1 MTANHAR
8 HGLWKKEF
16 AMNSLGKETWTG
28 SQSFRMVR
36 YFSIANLICILI
48 TAGLLVTIF
57 RKVTI
62 DTMVKLGE
70 RGNQTLALATLDS
83 IRPQVLDYFVSQE
96 GQRGI
101 QDNPREAD
109 EKLRHALKN
118 QMRNHSMVRIKLI
131 GQEGKVLFSTQLS
144 QIGLDQSRNPGFAA
158 AMEGKVVSELI
169 YRDTFNYFDQV
180 TENDNLI
187 QSYVP
192 VRGDQ
197 DSPILGVFEVY
208 TDVDPLVKRI
218 EKASVLVAVGVG
230 LVLTLLYSL
239 LAAIVRR
246 ANRIIERQQ
255 ALIQDRTK
263 TLEILSAQML
273 TAQEDEKKRI
283 AGDLHEGIAQTLSAV
298 MNHVEAA
305 CRNLEKHHP
314 TAETQSLRG
323 LLPPIRSAIKEIST
337 FAMNLRPASLDDF
350 GLIPTLAWWI
360 EEFQQNYPGLQI
372 DTEIE
377 IEEQVIPAPLKVVI
391 YRVIQDTLTALAKEG
406 RADQVRLSLEKRP
419 REVSLSIEDNGL
431 AYHPAETGAAAS
443 PREVG
448 LAMIKE
454 RTVLSGGSFSLD
466 SNHQGGTIR
475 QAAWAC

>member
-1 MTANHAR
+1 
-8 HGLWKKEF
+8 
-16 AMNSLGKETWTG
+16 MNSKGKEPWPG
-28 SQSFRMVR
+28 GHSFRMVR

-48 TAGLLVTIF
+48 TAALLVTIF

-83 IRPQVLDYFVSQE
+83 IRPQVIDYFVSLE
-96 GQRGI
+96 GQRGV

-109 EKLRHALKN
+109 EKLLYALKN

-131 GQEGKVLFSTQLS
+131 GQQGKVLFSTQLA
-144 QIGLDQSRNPGFAA
+144 QIGMDQSRNPGFMA

-169 YRDTFNYFDQV
+169 YRDTLNYFDQV
-180 TENDNLI
+180 TEDDNLI

-192 VRGDQ
+192 VRLNQ
-197 DSPILGVFEVY
+197 DSPIQGVFEIY

-255 ALIQDRTK
+255 ALIQDRTT

-305 CRNLEKHHP
+305 CRNLEKNHP
-314 TAETQSLRG
+314 AAETQSLRA
-323 LLPPIRSAIKEIST
+323 LLPPIRGAIKEIST

-350 GLIPTLAWWI
+350 GLIPTLSWWF
-360 EEFQQNYPGLQI
+360 EEFQQNYSGLHI
-372 DTEIE
+372 DTAID
-377 IEEQVIPAPLKVVI
+377 IEEQAIPAPLKVII
-391 YRVIQDTLTALAKEG
+391 YRVIQDALTAIAKEG
-406 RADQVRLSLEKRP
+406 RATQVQLALAKQP
-419 REVSLSIEDNGL
+419 RQVTLTIEDNAL
-431 AYHPAETGAAAS
+431 TYHPAETAAADS
-443 PREVG
+443 SREVG

>member
-1 MTANHAR
+1 
-8 HGLWKKEF
+8 
-16 AMNSLGKETWTG
+16 MNSPGKEPWAG
-28 SQSFRMVR
+28 GQSFRMVR
-36 YFSIANLICILI
+36 YFSIANLICLLI
-48 TAGLLVTIF
+48 TAALLVTIF

-62 DTMVKLGE
+62 DTMIKLGE

-83 IRPQVLDYFVSQE
+83 IRPQLIDYFASLE
-96 GQRGI
+96 GQQGG
-101 QDNPREAD
+101 QDNPREGD
-109 EKLRHALKN
+109 EKLLHALKS

-131 GQEGKVLFSTQLS
+131 GPQGKVLFSTKLS
-144 QIGLDQSRNPGFAA
+144 QIGMDQTQNPGFKT
-158 AMEGKVVSELI
+158 AMEGEVVSELI

-180 TENDNLI
+180 TEDDNLI

-192 VRGDQ
+192 VRFDQ
-197 DSPILGVFEVY
+197 DSPIQGVFEIY

-255 ALIQDRTK
+255 ALIQERTK

-305 CRNLEKHHP
+305 CRNLEKNHP
-314 TAETQSLRG
+314 GAETQSLRG

-350 GLIPTLAWWI
+350 GLLATLSWWF

-377 IEEQVIPAPLKVVI
+377 IEEQAIPAPLKVVI
-391 YRVIQDTLTALAKEG
+391 YRVIQEALTAIAKEG
-406 RADQVRLSLEKRP
+406 RADRVRLALDKQP
-419 REVSLSIEDNGL
+419 LQVTLTIEDNGL
-431 AYHPAETGAAAS
+431 AYHPAETDSAPS

-466 SNHQGGTIR
+466 TNHQGGTRR
-475 QAAWAC
+475 QATWAR

>member
-1 MTANHAR
+1 M
-8 HGLWKKEF
+8 KSIEKEPW
-16 AMNSLGKETWTG
+16 ASG
-28 SQSFRMVR
+28 QSFRIVR

-48 TAGLLVTIF
+48 TAALLVTIF

-83 IRPQVLDYFVSQE
+83 IRPQVIDYFVSSE
-96 GQRGI
+96 GQRGV
-101 QDNPREAD
+101 QDNPGEGD
-109 EKLRHALKN
+109 EKLLYALKN

-131 GQEGKVLFSTQLS
+131 GPQGKVLFSTKLS
-144 QIGLDQSRNPGFAA
+144 QIGMDQTKNPGFAA
-158 AMEGKVVSELI
+158 AMQGKVLSELI

-180 TENDNLI
+180 TEDDNLI

-192 VRGDQ
+192 VRFDQ

-218 EKASVLVAVGVG
+218 ETASVLVAVGVG

-255 ALIQDRTK
+255 ALIQERTK

-305 CRNLEKHHP
+305 CRNLEKSHP

-323 LLPPIRSAIKEIST
+323 LLPPIRGAIKEIST

-350 GLIPTLAWWI
+350 GLLATLSWWFQ
-360 EEFQQNYPGLQI
+360 EFRQNYSGLQI
-372 DTEIE
+372 ETSLD
-377 IEEQVIPAPLKVVI
+377 IEEEAIPVPLKVVI
-391 YRVIQDTLTALAKEG
+391 YRVIQEALVAIAKEG
-406 RADQVRLSLEKRP
+406 RANQVRLGLEKLDHQ
-419 REVSLSIEDNGL
+419 VTLTIEDNAL
-431 AYHPAETGAAAS
+431 TYHPAEADSAAAS

-466 SNHQGGTIR
+466 SNHQGGTRR